1 MSSKQ
6 DGLGDR
12 MKRYEELTNYRLLS
26 RTPVILRIDGRA
38 FHTFTKGFK
47 RPFDTLLSTVM
58 CETLKHLCENTSN
71 CVFGY
76 TQSDEITLI
85 LLENF
90 EQNNLSSPWFDNRI
104 QKLCS
109 IVSSMTTLTFNKLLT
124 RNHMLLDLREFDN
137 CGWETKESKKRQEA
151 YCTAIFNGATFD
163 CRAFN
168 VPSITEAIN
177 CVIWR
182 QQDATKNS
190 ILSVGQSEFSH
201 KELQGKKCNEIQDML
216 MLQKGINWNNF
227 PVMYK
232 RGVSCIRKLE
242 DVETPNGKTQRKKWV
257 LDYNMP
263 ILTQDWGYIKNQIEG
278 KIE

>member
-6 DGLGDR
+6 DSLGDR

-109 IVSSMTTLTFNKLLT
+109 IVSSMTTF
-124 RNHMLLDLREFDN
+124 
-137 CGWETKESKKRQEA
+137 
-151 YCTAIFNGATFD
+151 IFNRSFSKHLEEEYEIFNEAWNRSVQKEKLFDRYFAAAASGATFD

-257 LDYNMP
+257 LDYNIP
-263 ILTQDWGYIKNQIEG
+263 ILTQDWDYIKNQIEG
-278 KIE
+278 KIG